1 MDDCVTIK
9 KKHLQRP
16 IFRLRCLVK
25 QLEKGDVN
33 VVDLKKNIEYAA
45 SVLEAVYIDETRR
58 LLDTEDELSDIQSD
72 SVPLEVRDWLA
83 STFTRKMGMTKRRP
97 EEKPK
102 FRSIVHAVQAGI
114 FVERMYRRTSNMV
127 GLAYPA
133 EVIVTFKD
141 VDKWSFDVF
150 ALNEASG
157 EHSLKFMMYELFT
170 RYELISRFKIPVPSL
185 ISFAEA
191 LEVGYSKY
199 KNPYHNLIHAADVT
213 QTVHYIMLHTGIMHW
228 LTELEILAMIFA
240 AAVHDYEHTGT
251 TNNFHIQTRSDVAI
265 LYNDRSVLENHHVS
279 AAYRLMQEEDM
290 NILAN
295 LSKDDWRELRSLVIE
310 MVLSTDMS
318 GHFQQ
323 IKTMRHT
330 LQQTEGIDKAKAMS
344 LILHAADISHPA
356 KSWDLHYRWTTALME
371 EFFRQGDKEA
381 ALGLPFSPLCDR
393 KSTMVAQSQI
403 GFIDFIVEPTFS
415 LLTDSMEKII
425 IPLIE
430 EASKSESSAFGTSSH
445 HSLGAVCNADA
456 QRRPSVKS
464 TSSDGGTSTDNS
476 LATVDLSSFKDN
488 LVQIIQQ
495 NKERW
500 KELAVQDISG
510 KESKRR
516 KDQDSKKTDVGM
528 QETASSHREGS
539 VQSSKPCPFSAPP
552 TNPIPQSPDSH
563 ADEPMEINLLV
574 YNIDPELLRQQDSD
588 IMETTESYVDFIGN
602 EPAWN
607 KEGRDIESDMQEMRD
622 MIPRTRSLGP
632 NESDDIII
640 EEFIPDYPEPESQP
654 LAQLRDYPDKTFE
667 EQTANFSFFQADLTK
682 SDMEI
687 LSLWNEELVRNVGEQ
702 KKDQS
707 RKPADAQLQ
716 EETTRT
722 QNESSQ
728 GSDDMPL
735 STNSTPSTFVLQV
748 ITFDC
753 PPSASSSEQFTNS
766 DPNQKDLTEAQQE
779 TQPTDPLNG
788 NITSQN
794 TDQSIEVPEGGAAAV
809 SVTSLLSFDIHKIS
823 N

>member
-170 RYELISRFKIPVPSL
+170 RYDLISRFKIPVPSL

-279 AAYRLMQEEDM
+279 AAYRLMQEEEM

-295 LSKDDWRELRSLVIE
+295 LTKDDWRAVFR
-310 MVLSTDMS
+310 LSPLYMYS
-318 GHFQQ
+318 YNMKHC
-323 IKTMRHT
+323 
-330 LQQTEGIDKAKAMS
+330 
-344 LILHAADISHPA
+344 
-356 KSWDLHYRWTTALME
+356 
-371 EFFRQGDKEA
+371 FFQGDKEA

-430 EASKSESSAFGTSSH
+430 EASKSESSAFGAH
-445 HSLGAVCNADA
+445 RFEHFLLLLCVSL
-456 QRRPSVKS
+456 
-464 TSSDGGTSTDNS
+464 
-476 LATVDLSSFKDN
+476 
-488 LVQIIQQ
+488 
-495 NKERW
+495 
-500 KELAVQDISG
+500 
-510 KESKRR
+510 
-516 KDQDSKKTDVGM
+516 
-528 QETASSHREGS
+528 
-539 VQSSKPCPFSAPP
+539 
-552 TNPIPQSPDSH
+552 
-563 ADEPMEINLLV
+563 
-574 YNIDPELLRQQDSD
+574 
-588 IMETTESYVDFIGN
+588 
-602 EPAWN
+602 
-607 KEGRDIESDMQEMRD
+607 
-622 MIPRTRSLGP
+622 
-632 NESDDIII
+632 
-640 EEFIPDYPEPESQP
+640 
-654 LAQLRDYPDKTFE
+654 
-667 EQTANFSFFQADLTK
+667 
-682 SDMEI
+682 
-687 LSLWNEELVRNVGEQ
+687 
-702 KKDQS
+702 
-707 RKPADAQLQ
+707 
-716 EETTRT
+716 
-722 QNESSQ
+722 
-728 GSDDMPL
+728 
-735 STNSTPSTFVLQV
+735 
-748 ITFDC
+748 
-753 PPSASSSEQFTNS
+753 
-766 DPNQKDLTEAQQE
+766 
-779 TQPTDPLNG
+779 
-788 NITSQN
+788 
-794 TDQSIEVPEGGAAAV
+794 
-809 SVTSLLSFDIHKIS
+809 
-823 N
+823 

>member
-170 RYELISRFKIPVPSL
+170 RYDLISRFKIPVPSL

-279 AAYRLMQEEDM
+279 AAYRLMQEEEM

-295 LSKDDWRELRSLVIE
+295 LTKDDWRELRSLVIE

-356 KSWDLHYRWTTALME
+356 KSWELHYRWTTALME

-430 EASKSESSAFGTSSH
+430 EASKSESSAFGAPSQ
-445 HSLGAVCNADA
+445 HSLGAVSNADV

-464 TSSDGGTSTDNS
+464 TTSAGGTSTDNS

-488 LVQIIQQ
+488 LVQIIQE

-500 KELAVQDISG
+500 KELAVQ
-510 KESKRR
+510 E
-516 KDQDSKKTDVGM
+516 
-528 QETASSHREGS
+528 
-539 VQSSKPCPFSAPP
+539 
-552 TNPIPQSPDSH
+552 
-563 ADEPMEINLLV
+563 
-574 YNIDPELLRQQDSD
+574 
-588 IMETTESYVDFIGN
+588 DFIGN
-602 EPAWN
+602 EPAWS
-607 KEGRDIESDMQEMRD
+607 KEGRDTESDIQEMRD

-640 EEFIPDYPEPESQP
+640 EEYIPDYPESQP
-654 LAQLRDYPDKTFE
+654 LTHPCDYPAKTFQE
-667 EQTANFSFFQADLTK
+667 HTTNFSFFQADLTK

-702 KKDQS
+702 QKDQS

-728 GSDDMPL
+728 GSDDTPL
-735 STNSTPSTFVLQV
+735 PRSSTPSSFVLQV

-753 PPSASSSEQFTNS
+753 PPSASSSEKFTNS
-766 DPNQKDLTEAQQE
+766 DPNQKDPTEAQQE

-788 NITSQN
+788 NISSQN
-794 TDQSIEVPEGGAAAV
+794 THQSNEVVQGGAAAV
-809 SVTSLLSFDIHKIS
+809 SVTSLLSFDIHKMS

>member
-25 QLEKGDVN
+25 QLEKGDIN

-45 SVLEAVYIDETRR
+45 SVLEAVYIDETRK

-83 STFTRKMGMTKRRP
+83 STFTREMGIVKRRP

-114 FVERMYRRTSNMV
+114 FVERMYRKTSSMV

-133 EVIVTFKD
+133 EVIVTFK
-141 VDKWSFDVF
+141 
-150 ALNEASG
+150 
-157 EHSLKFMMYELFT
+157 
-170 RYELISRFKIPVPSL
+170 IPVPNL

-213 QTVHYIMLHTGIMHW
+213 QTVHYIMIHTGIMHW

-279 AAYRLMQEEDM
+279 AAYRLMQEEEM

-295 LSKDDWRELRSLVIE
+295 LNKDDWRELRSLVIE

-330 LQQTEGIDKAKAMS
+330 LQQAQGVDKAKAMS

-356 KSWDLHYRWTTALME
+356 KSWELHYRWTMALME

-381 ALGLPFSPLCDR
+381 ALGLQFSPLCDR
-393 KSTMVAQSQI
+393 KSTLVAQSQI

-415 LLTDSMEKII
+415 LLTDSMEKIVM
-425 IPLIE
+425 PLIE
-430 EASKSESSAFGTSSH
+430 EATKSESPAFGTPGQN
-445 HSLGAVCNADA
+445 SLGGVSNAEA
-456 QRRPSVKS
+456 QRRPGFKS
-464 TSSDGGTSTDNS
+464 TGDGGAHAENS
-476 LATVDLSSFKDN
+476 LATVDLRGFRDN
-488 LVQIIQQ
+488 LMKIIQA

-500 KELAVQDISG
+500 KELAA
-510 KESKRR
+510 E
-516 KDQDSKKTDVGM
+516 
-528 QETASSHREGS
+528 
-539 VQSSKPCPFSAPP
+539 
-552 TNPIPQSPDSH
+552 
-563 ADEPMEINLLV
+563 
-574 YNIDPELLRQQDSD
+574 
-588 IMETTESYVDFIGN
+588 
-602 EPAWN
+602 
-607 KEGRDIESDMQEMRD
+607 
-622 MIPRTRSLGP
+622 
-632 NESDDIII
+632 
-640 EEFIPDYPEPESQP
+640 
-654 LAQLRDYPDKTFE
+654 
-667 EQTANFSFFQADLTK
+667 
-682 SDMEI
+682 
-687 LSLWNEELVRNVGEQ
+687 EELGKNVGEQ
-702 KKDQS
+702 EKDQS
-707 RKPADAQLQ
+707 RNSTDAQLQ

-728 GSDDMPL
+728 GSDGTTCPPR
-735 STNSTPSTFVLQV
+735 SIVLQV
-748 ITFDC
+748 VSFDT
-753 PPSASSSEQFTNS
+753 PLSDESSSEKCTIS
-766 DPNQKDLTEAQQE
+766 DPNQKDLSDAQQE
-779 TQPTDPLNG
+779 TQSTDPLNG
-788 NITSQN
+788 EPKHCKKSEDIVKATEQTEALVQN
-794 TDQSIEVPEGGAAAV
+794 
-809 SVTSLLSFDIHKIS
+809 
-823 N
+823 

>member
-1 MDDCVTIK
+1 MGARATETTRELESTSIK
-9 KKHLQRP
+9 YQIGGHAEKMWQRLKG
-16 IFRLRCLVK
+16 ILRCLVK
-25 QLEKGDVN
+25 QLEKGDIN

-58 LLDTEDELSDIQSD
+58 LLDTEDELSDIHSD

-83 STFTRKMGMTKRRP
+83 STFTREMGIVKRRP

-114 FVERMYRRTSNMV
+114 FVERMYRRTSSMV

-170 RYELISRFKIPVPSL
+170 RYDLLNRFKIPVPNL
-185 ISFAEA
+185 ITFAET

-213 QTVHYIMLHTGIMHW
+213 QTVHYIMIHTGIMHW

-240 AAVHDYEHTGT
+240 AAIHDYEHTGT

-279 AAYRLMQEEDM
+279 AAYRLMQEEEM

-295 LSKDDWRELRSLVIE
+295 LTKDDWRELRSLVIE

-330 LQQTEGIDKAKAMS
+330 LQQAEGVDKAKAMS

-356 KSWDLHYRWTTALME
+356 KSWELHYRWTMALME

-381 ALGLPFSPLCDR
+381 ALGLQFSPLCDR
-393 KSTMVAQSQI
+393 KSTLVAQSQI

-415 LLTDSMEKII
+415 LLTDSMEKIVM
-425 IPLIE
+425 PLIE
-430 EASKSESSAFGTSSH
+430 EASKSESPAFGTSSQNN
-445 HSLGAVCNADA
+445 LGALSNVDA
-456 QRRPSVKS
+456 QRRHNFRS
-464 TSSDGGTSTDNS
+464 TASDGAAHMENS
-476 LATVDLSSFKDN
+476 LATVDLRSFRDN
-488 LVQIIQQ
+488 LMQIIQA

-500 KELAVQDISG
+500 KELAV
-510 KESKRR
+510 E
-516 KDQDSKKTDVGM
+516 
-528 QETASSHREGS
+528 
-539 VQSSKPCPFSAPP
+539 
-552 TNPIPQSPDSH
+552 
-563 ADEPMEINLLV
+563 
-574 YNIDPELLRQQDSD
+574 
-588 IMETTESYVDFIGN
+588 
-602 EPAWN
+602 
-607 KEGRDIESDMQEMRD
+607 
-622 MIPRTRSLGP
+622 
-632 NESDDIII
+632 
-640 EEFIPDYPEPESQP
+640 
-654 LAQLRDYPDKTFE
+654 
-667 EQTANFSFFQADLTK
+667 
-682 SDMEI
+682 
-687 LSLWNEELVRNVGEQ
+687 EELVKNVDEQ
-702 KKDQS
+702 EKDQS
-707 RKPADAQLQ
+707 RNSTDAQLQ
-716 EETTRT
+716 EETRSR

-728 GSDDMPL
+728 GSDGTACP
-735 STNSTPSTFVLQV
+735 PRPIVLQV
-748 ITFDC
+748 VTSNTSLSDE
-753 PPSASSSEQFTNS
+753 SNSEKCTNS
-766 DPNQKDLTEAQQE
+766 DPNQKDLTDAQQE
-779 TQPTDPLNG
+779 TQNTDPLNG
-788 NITSQN
+788 EPKHCKKTEDIVKATEQN
-794 TDQSIEVPEGGAAAV
+794 KA
-809 SVTSLLSFDIHKIS
+809 LIH

>member
-1 MDDCVTIK
+1 MGSRATETTQELESTSLKYQIGGHAEK
-9 KKHLQRP
+9 MWQRLKG
-16 IFRLRCLVK
+16 ILRCLVK

-500 KELAVQDISG
+500 KELAVQ
-510 KESKRR
+510 
-516 KDQDSKKTDVGM
+516 
-528 QETASSHREGS
+528 
-539 VQSSKPCPFSAPP
+539 
-552 TNPIPQSPDSH
+552 
-563 ADEPMEINLLV
+563 
-574 YNIDPELLRQQDSD
+574 
-588 IMETTESYVDFIGN
+588 
-602 EPAWN
+602 
-607 KEGRDIESDMQEMRD
+607 
-622 MIPRTRSLGP
+622 
-632 NESDDIII
+632 
-640 EEFIPDYPEPESQP
+640 
-654 LAQLRDYPDKTFE
+654 
-667 EQTANFSFFQADLTK
+667 
-682 SDMEI
+682 
-687 LSLWNEELVRNVGEQ
+687 EELVRNVGEQ